1 MQPDQIMSHVIELEL
16 LNRWDDLFAIVA
28 LMKDTE
34 SKYENRIVTVQ
45 PLHSVIT
52 AFININDE
60 VTVSR
65 VGVLRLYAFKNLA
78 HLAPIFKTRKLHNVT
93 RDWDA
98 NRY

>member
-1 MQPDQIMSHVIELEL
+1 M
-16 LNRWDDLFAIVA
+16 NGWDDLFAIVA

-34 SKYENRIVTVQ
+34 SKYENRIVRVQ

-78 HLAPIFKTRKLHNVT
+78 HLAPVFKKTKLHKVT